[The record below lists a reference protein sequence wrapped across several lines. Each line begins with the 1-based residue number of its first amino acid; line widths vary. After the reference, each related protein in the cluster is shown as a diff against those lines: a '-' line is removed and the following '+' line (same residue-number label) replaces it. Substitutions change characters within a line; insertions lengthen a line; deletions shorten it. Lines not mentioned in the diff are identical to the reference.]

1 MHRLKFLLNRL
12 QTGHK
17 SLKGQ
22 SVAPPHLEAP
32 QVTIATI
39 YTQLLSLFILYTKH
53 SVLKFVIIFKM
64 C

>member
-1 MHRLKFLLNRL
+1 MHRQTFLLNRL

-22 SVAPPHLEAP
+22 SVAPPQLEAP

-39 YTQLLSLFILYTKH
+39 IQLLSLFIVYTKH
-53 SVLKFVIIFKM
+53 SVLKFVVIFKM